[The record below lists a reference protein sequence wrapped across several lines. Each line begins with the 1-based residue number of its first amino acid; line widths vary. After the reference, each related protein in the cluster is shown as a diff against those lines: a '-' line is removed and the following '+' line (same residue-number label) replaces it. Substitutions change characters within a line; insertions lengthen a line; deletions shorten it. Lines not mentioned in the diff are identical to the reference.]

1 MSNLEQS
8 RRAADRAARE
18 SYGRLVALLSSI
30 TRDVA
35 SAEDALAEAFAA
47 ALRQWPSQGVPRN
60 PQGWL
65 LAVARR
71 RLVDASRRS
80 GTHERFQEHLKLITD
95 ELDAE
100 REISREIPDRRVAL
114 MFACAHPEIE
124 PSIRTPLILQT
135 ILGFTAEAIAA
146 AFLVPPATMA
156 QRLVR
161 AKARLKQSG
170 IPFAVPE
177 LADLPGR
184 LDAVLQAVY
193 AAYSRDWAE
202 AAEDTEDRLSDE
214 AIWLGQVVA
223 ELIPDQAEVKGLL
236 ALMLFLDARR
246 RARSAAD
253 GSYVPLD
260 EQDTDRWNLA
270 QIRQAEALMKDAN
283 RMEGAGRFQIEAAI
297 QSAHVAR
304 RLYGVDSR
312 PDIVALYDVLF
323 TLVPTPV
330 VALNRL
336 VARSRLSGAD
346 EVLDEIREIG
356 ADPRLVDYQPY
367 WAARGMLLAE
377 VGRNREAREALTA
390 ALGLSTDDAV
400 RAFLQRRIARL
411 PDTPAQT

>member
-1 MSNLEQS
+1 MSNLDQS

-18 SYGRLVALLSSI
+18 SYGRLVALLSSV

-47 ALRQWPSQGVPRN
+47 ALRQWPSQGIPRN
-60 PQGWL
+60 PEGWL

-71 RLVDASRRS
+71 RLVDVSRRR
-80 GTHERFQEHLKLITD
+80 GTNERFQEHLKLISE

-100 REISREIPDRRVAL
+100 RETSREIPDRRVAL

-124 PSIRTPLILQT
+124 PAIRTPLILQV
-135 ILGFTAEAIAA
+135 ILGLTAEAIAA
-146 AFLVPPATMA
+146 AFLVPPATMG

-161 AKARLKQSG
+161 AKARIKQSG
-170 IPFAVPE
+170 IPFAIPE
-177 LADLPGR
+177 RADLPGR

-202 AAEDTEDRLSDE
+202 AGEGAAGRLSEE
-214 AIWLGQVVA
+214 AIWLGQVMA
-223 ELIPDQAEVKGLL
+223 ELIPDEPEVKGLL

-246 RARSAAD
+246 NARSAPD

-260 EQDTDRWNLA
+260 DQDTSLWDLEKV
-270 QIRQAEALMKDAN
+270 RQAEALMKDAN
-283 RMEGAGRFQIEAAI
+283 RMEGSGRFQIEAAI

-304 RLYGVDSR
+304 RLNGVDSR

-346 EVLDEIREIG
+346 EVLDEIRQLG
-356 ADPRLVDYQPY
+356 ADASLIDYQPY
-367 WAARGMLLAE
+367 WAARGMLLAKA
-377 VGRNREAREALTA
+377 GRNEEAREALTA
-390 ALGLSTDDAV
+390 ALGLSTDEAV
-400 RAFLQRRIARL
+400 RAFLQRRIACL
-411 PDTPAQT
+411 SDTPGQT

>member
-1 MSNLEQS
+1 MSNLDQS

-60 PQGWL
+60 PEGWL

-100 REISREIPDRRVAL
+100 REMSREIPDRRVAL

-135 ILGFTAEAIAA
+135 ILGFTAEAVAA

-161 AKARLKQSG
+161 AKARIKQSE
-170 IPFAVPE
+170 IPFAIPE
-177 LADLPGR
+177 RADLPGR

-202 AAEDTEDRLSDE
+202 AAEDTEDRLSGE
-214 AIWLGQVVA
+214 AIWLGQVMA

-246 RARSAAD
+246 GARSAAD

-260 EQDTDRWNLA
+260 EQDTARWNLA

-304 RLYGVDSR
+304 RLHGVDSR

-336 VARSRLSGAD
+336 VARSRISGAD
-346 EVLDEIREIG
+346 EVLDEIRQMG
-356 ADPRLVDYQPY
+356 ADARLIDYQPY

-377 VGRNREAREALTA
+377 AGQTKEAREALTA
-390 ALGLSTDDAV
+390 ALGLSTDEAV
-400 RAFLQRRIARL
+400 RAFLRRRIARL
-411 PDTPAQT
+411 PDTPGQT

>member
-260 EQDTDRWNLA
+260 EQDTNRWNLA

-377 VGRNREAREALTA
+377 AGRNEEAREALTV

>member
-1 MSNLEQS
+1 MSSLDQS

-47 ALRQWPSQGVPRN
+47 ALRQWPAQGVPHN
-60 PQGWL
+60 PEGWL

-71 RLVDASRRS
+71 RLIDSSRRR
-80 GTHERFQEHLKLITD
+80 GTNERFQDHLKLISE

-100 REISREIPDRRVAL
+100 RETSREIPDRRVAL

-161 AKARLKQSG
+161 AKARIKQSG

-177 LADLPGR
+177 RADLPGR

-214 AIWLGQVVA
+214 AIWLGQVTA

-246 RARSAAD
+246 GARSAAD

-260 EQDTDRWNLA
+260 EQDTARWNLA

-304 RLYGVDSR
+304 RLHGVDSR

-336 VARSRLSGAD
+336 VARSRISGAD
-346 EVLDEIREIG
+346 EVLDEIRQLG
-356 ADPRLVDYQPY
+356 ADASLIDYQPY

-377 VGRNREAREALTA
+377 AGRNEEAREALTA
-390 ALGLSTDDAV
+390 ALGLATDEAA

-411 PDTPAQT
+411 PGTPGGT

>member
-1 MSNLEQS
+1 MSSLDQS

-47 ALRQWPSQGVPRN
+47 ALRQWPAQGVPRN
-60 PQGWL
+60 PEGWL

-71 RLVDASRRS
+71 RLIDSSRRR
-80 GTHERFQEHLKLITD
+80 GTNERFQEHLKLISE
-95 ELDAE
+95 ELDADLQT
-100 REISREIPDRRVAL
+100 SREIPDRRVAL

-124 PSIRTPLILQT
+124 PAIRTPLILQV

-146 AFLVPPATMA
+146 AFLVPPATMG

-161 AKARLKQSG
+161 AKARIKQSG
-170 IPFAVPE
+170 IPFAIPE
-177 LADLPGR
+177 RADLPDR

-202 AAEDTEDRLSDE
+202 AGEGSAGRLSEE
-214 AIWLGQVVA
+214 AIWLGQVMA
-223 ELIPDQAEVKGLL
+223 ELIPDEPEVKGLL

-246 RARSAAD
+246 NARSAPD

-260 EQDTDRWNLA
+260 DQDTALWNLS

-283 RMEGAGRFQIEAAI
+283 RMEGSGRFQIEAAI

-304 RLYGVDSR
+304 RLLGLDNWS
-312 PDIVALYDVLF
+312 DIVALYDVLF
-323 TLVPTPV
+323 ALAPTPV

-336 VARSRLSGAD
+336 VARARIYGAK
-346 EVLDEIREIG
+346 EVLDEIQKIG

-367 WAARGMLLAE
+367 WAARGTLLAE
-377 VGRNREAREALTA
+377 AGRNLEAREALTA
-390 ALGLSTDDAV
+390 ALGLATDEAARD
-400 RAFLQRRIARL
+400 FLQRRIARL
-411 PDTPAQT
+411 PGTPERT

>member
-177 LADLPGR
+177 LVDLPGR

-202 AAEDTEDRLSDE
+202 AAEVTEDRLSDE

>member
-177 LADLPGR
+177 LVDLPGR

>member
-8 RRAADRAARE
+8 RRAADRAACE

-177 LADLPGR
+177 LVDLPGR